1 VTDLKKYS
9 KILSQ
14 LNLII
19 FLLSFSL
26 IIALN
31 YINSTKFLNNT
42 KNIKELSTKTTTI
55 LNNDQLFSD
64 ELEPELDSDIELLP
78 LLMIFDYSLIK
89 NQYISSN
96 FYLNAYFLHKNS
108 AIDFFKISN
117 LRI

>member
-1 VTDLKKYS
+1 MTDLKKYS

-31 YINSTKFLNNT
+31 YINSNKFLNNT

-64 ELEPELDSDIELLP
+64 ELETELDSDIESIP

>member
-1 VTDLKKYS
+1 MTDLKKYS

-31 YINSTKFLNNT
+31 YINSNKFLNNT

-64 ELEPELDSDIELLP
+64 ELETELDSDIESIP

-108 AIDFFKISN
+108 AIDFFKVSN

>member
-31 YINSTKFLNNT
+31 YINSNKFLNNS
-42 KNIKELSTKTTTI
+42 KNIKELSTKKTTI
-55 LNNDQLFSD
+55 LDNDQLFSD
-64 ELEPELDSDIELLP
+64 ELEPELDSDIKLLP
-78 LLMIFDYSLIK
+78 LLMIFDYSLIN
-89 NQYISSN
+89 NQLILTNYHFN
-96 FYLNAYFLHKNS
+96 NYFLHKNS

>member
-1 VTDLKKYS
+1 MTDLKKYS

-31 YINSTKFLNNT
+31 YINSNNFFYNT
-42 KNIKELSTKTTTI
+42 KNLKELSTKTTTI

-64 ELEPELDSDIELLP
+64 ELETELDTDIESIP
-78 LLMIFDYSLIK
+78 LLMFFDYSLTK
-89 NQYISSN
+89 NQLISSN
-96 FYLNAYFLHKNS
+96 FYLNTYFLDKNS
-108 AIDFFKISN
+108 AIDFFKVSN